1 MNASK
6 KDIINIYN
14 LTQFKSMNELLLM
27 TINELL
33 KLVDSIEITYDR
45 GA

>member
-27 TINELL
+27 PINELL

-45 GA
+45 GL